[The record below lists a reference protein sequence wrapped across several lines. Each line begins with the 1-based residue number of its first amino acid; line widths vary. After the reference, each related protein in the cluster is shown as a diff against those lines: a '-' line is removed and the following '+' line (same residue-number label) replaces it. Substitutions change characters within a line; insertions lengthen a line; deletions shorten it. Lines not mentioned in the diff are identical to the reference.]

1 MISSPGQPV
10 APEPARAR
18 RLLLILPLAAFCAL
32 ALLFFLKITD
42 SGNPATLPSAL
53 RGRPVPDFA
62 LPSLAGSEH
71 PGLSTADVK
80 AGRVSLVNVWASW
93 CIPCRDEHPMLMALA
108 QSPDFDLYGINNKDN
123 AETARRFL
131 GQLGNPFKRIGSD
144 SNGRVSIDWGVYG
157 VPETFVVDG
166 TGTITLRH
174 VGPLSPDIID
184 KVILQAIAAAAQR

>member
-1 MISSPGQPV
+1 MMSSPDQPV
-10 APEPARAR
+10 TAAPVRAR
-18 RLLLILPLAAFCAL
+18 RRLLMLPLAAFGAL
-32 ALLFFLKITD
+32 ALLFLLKIAD
-42 SGNPATLPSAL
+42 GGNPATLPSAL

-62 LPSLAGSEH
+62 LPPLPGSAH
-71 PGLSTADVK
+71 AGLSTADVK

-93 CIPCRDEHPMLMALA
+93 CIPCRDEHPLLMALA
-108 QSPDFDLYGINNKDN
+108 RNPDIDLYGINNKDN

-166 TGTITLRH
+166 KGIITLRH
-174 VGPLSPDIID
+174 VGPLSPEIID
-184 KVILQAIAAAAQR
+184 TVILPAIAAAGQR